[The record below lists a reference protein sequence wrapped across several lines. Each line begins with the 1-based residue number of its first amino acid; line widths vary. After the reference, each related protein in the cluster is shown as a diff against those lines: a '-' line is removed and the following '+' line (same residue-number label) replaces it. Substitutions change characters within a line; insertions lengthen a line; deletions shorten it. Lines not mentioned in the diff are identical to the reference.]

1 LKKAQIQYNISI
13 ENPHTHIL
21 HVRIDVSDIKSESI
35 NLKLPVWTPG
45 HYLIREF
52 AGNILNESAFYKLN
66 KLDFIKI
73 NKNTWNINI
82 KNNNSFSFEY
92 DVYAFDKSVRTSY
105 VDIDHATIIP
115 AGVFMIPEGF
125 EKQQLKINIES
136 YYHWDRISTSM
147 TNYKGS
153 SDEFIAKN
161 YDELIDSPIELGNH
175 KILSFYASN
184 IYHEFAIT
192 GKGNYEQNAIIND
205 SIKLIEK
212 THQIFGD
219 DIPYKKYTF
228 ILTLTKNMYGGLE
241 HRNSS
246 SLMFPRL
253 GFNQRES
260 YTKFL
265 GLVAHEFF
273 HAYNVKRIMP
283 KEFSNFDYSTEQYSK
298 NLWIIEGITS
308 YFDSII
314 LVWSNLITIKEYFK
328 ILSNKINM
336 LENQFG
342 KNVQNLEESSF
353 DTWIKFYRP
362 NANSQNMQ
370 VSYYL
375 KGSIVALLL
384 DIAIIEKSNGKFSL
398 KDIMKKLWNSYLKD
412 KSTYTTEQFQ
422 NYCEKYATE
431 KLDYIWKYIKSTT
444 SIDYNSIFKFI
455 GIKLNEISKSPKD
468 TNNSCFGINI
478 DDNTMEV
485 ISVNANGPSY
495 NNGIYAGDEIIGINN
510 IRLDRHNYKSILSSV
525 KLNKKHTLTISRDG
539 LINNVDIKAEKLSD
553 KIFEIK
559 KVKSVSTKQ
568 QRLYDS
574 WVKFPTNE

>member
-1 LKKAQIQYNISI
+1 MKKAQIQYNLSI

-21 HVRIDVSDIKSESI
+21 HVKIDVSGIKSKSI

-52 AGNILNESAFYKLN
+52 AGNILNESAFYKSS
-66 KLDFIKI
+66 KLDFMKI
-73 NKNTWNINI
+73 NKNTWSININ
-82 KNNNSFSFEY
+82 NNNSFSFEY

-105 VDIDHATIIP
+105 VDINHATIIP
-115 AGVFMIPEGF
+115 AGVFMIPEGY

-136 YYHWDRISTSM
+136 FYHWDRITTSM

-153 SDEFIAKN
+153 SDEFIVKN

-184 IYHEFAIT
+184 IYHEFAINGT
-192 GKGNYEQNAIIND
+192 GNYKGNLIIND

-212 THQIFGD
+212 THKIFGNN
-219 DIPYKKYTF
+219 IPYKKYTF

-241 HRNSS
+241 HRNSC

-253 GFNQRES
+253 GFNERES

-283 KEFSNFDYSTEQYSK
+283 KEFSNFDYSTENYTK

-308 YFDSII
+308 YFDSIL

-328 ILSNKINM
+328 ILSNKINL

-342 KNVQNLEESSF
+342 KKIQSLEESSF

-362 NANSQNMQ
+362 NSNSQNMQ

-384 DIAIIEKSNGKFSL
+384 DISIIEKSNGKYSL
-398 KDIMKKLWNSYLKD
+398 KDIMKKLWNNYLKD
-412 KSTYTTEQFQ
+412 KSTYTTKKFQ
-422 NYCEKYATE
+422 DYCERYASE
-431 KLDYIWKYIKSTT
+431 KLDYIWKYINSTAT
-444 SIDYNSIFKFI
+444 IDYNSIFKFI
-455 GIKLNEISKSPKD
+455 GIKLNEISISPKK

-478 DDNTMEV
+478 NDNTMQV

-495 NNGIYAGDEIIGINN
+495 NNGIYAGDEIIGLNN
-510 IRLDRHNYKSILSSV
+510 IRLDRHNYKNILSSV
-525 KLNKKHTLTISRDG
+525 KLNKKHTLTICRDG
-539 LINNVDIKAEKLSD
+539 LINNVCIKPISLSN
-553 KIFEIK
+553 KEFEIK
-559 KVKSVSTKQ
+559 KIKKSSTKQ
-568 QRLYDS
+568 QRIYDL
-574 WVKFPTNE
+574 WLNFPANE